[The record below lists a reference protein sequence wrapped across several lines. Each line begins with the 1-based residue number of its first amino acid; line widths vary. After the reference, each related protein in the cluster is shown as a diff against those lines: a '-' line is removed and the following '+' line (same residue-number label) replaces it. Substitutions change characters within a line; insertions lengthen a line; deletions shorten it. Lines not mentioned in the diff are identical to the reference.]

1 MTAPRSEIATD
12 LSLVALAAIWGIN
25 FSVMKVVLVELDPL
39 ALNALR
45 FPLAVAA
52 LALLLRGRTGPTLPD
67 TEDLPRILLLGVLG
81 NVVYQLCFIFGI
93 DGTGAGNASLLLST
107 TPVWTVL
114 LSAFAGHERAT
125 PAVVVGV
132 VGTVVGMT
140 FVVLGRGD
148 EISLSSATLRGDL
161 LMVLASILWSLYT
174 VGGRGAVAKYGP
186 VKMTAWTLW
195 VGTPCLVA
203 IGLPSVMR
211 TDLATLS
218 FGAWMGVIYTGLLSI
233 GLAYLIWYRGV
244 QRLGN
249 TRTAAYSNLVPI
261 AALITAWA
269 WLGEV
274 PTRIQLLGATIILIG
289 LTLARVAIRPVR
301 SPADG
306 ESRETRSR

>member
-12 LSLVALAAIWGIN
+12 LSLVALAAIWGVN
-25 FSVMKVVLVELDPL
+25 FSVMKVILVELDPL

-52 LALLLRGRTGPTLPD
+52 LALLLRGDAQPTLPD
-67 TEDLPRILLLGVLG
+67 REDLPRIVLLGVLG
-81 NVVYQLCFIFGI
+81 NVVYQLCFVFGI
-93 DGTGAGNASLLLST
+93 DGTQAGNASLLLST

-114 LSAFAGHERAT
+114 LSGLAGHERPT

-132 VGTVVGMT
+132 LGTVVGMT

-148 EISLSSATLRGDL
+148 ALSLTSATLRGDL

-186 VKMTAWTLW
+186 LRMTAWTLW

-211 TDLATLS
+211 TDLASLS
-218 FGAWMGVIYTGLLSI
+218 LGTWLGVTYAGLLSI

-249 TRTAAYSNLVPI
+249 TKTAAYSNLVPV
-261 AALITAWA
+261 AALITAWV

-274 PTRIQLLGATIILIG
+274 PTRLQLLGATIILIG
-289 LTLARVAIRPVR
+289 LTVARLAQ
-301 SPADG
+301 SPG
-306 ESRETRSR
+306 PSSRRWRISGNS